1 MNASLRSPADHP
13 LVTQWLRGVAVIV
26 FCLIVIGGFVRLSR
40 AGLSIV
46 EWNPVVG
53 ILPPMS
59 EAAWQ
64 AEFAKYQ
71 QSPEFRLVNAS
82 MTMDGYRR
90 IFYIEWAH
98 RLIARLAGLAVVVP
112 MVMFMW
118 RGMLSRRRAA
128 TCVMLAVLFG
138 LQGLLGW
145 LMVASG
151 LFERPA
157 VSHYRLTIHL
167 LMAILLFGLAMWA
180 SMDGD
185 ASVPPRRHAV
195 ASTPGSRA
203 ALAVLAVVVLQIAYG
218 GLVAGLKAGH
228 VSYSWPLMG
237 GSLIPAGLFANG
249 VNWATLTEHAPVV
262 HWLHRWFAF
271 AVVLAVTALAIG
283 LRRTAASFASRRA
296 VAATLALLGFQMV
309 LGITMLWLHLPLT
322 LALLHQAVGLAVF
335 AALVVVNHRVLR
347 A

>member
-1 MNASLRSPADHP
+1 MSLRRPADHP
-13 LVTQWLRGVAVIV
+13 CVTKWLRAVAVMV
-26 FCLIVIGGFVRLSR
+26 FCLIVVGGFVRLSR

-53 ILPPMS
+53 VLPPMS
-59 EAAWQ
+59 EAAWH

-71 QSPEFRLVNAS
+71 ESPEFRLVNAS
-82 MTMDGYRR
+82 MTLDGYRR

-112 MVMFMW
+112 MVVFLW

-128 TCVMLAVLFG
+128 TCAMIAALFG

-167 LMAILLFGLAMWA
+167 LMAVLLLGVAMWTV
-180 SMDGD
+180 MDGD
-185 ASVPPRRHAV
+185 ARAPRRRRAIG
-195 ASTPGSRA
+195 STTSSRA
-203 ALAVLAVVVLQIAYG
+203 ALAALAVVVVQIAYG

-228 VSYSWPLMG
+228 VSYTWPLMG
-237 GSLIPAGLFANG
+237 GALVPSGLFAG
-249 VNWATLTEHAPVV
+249 GFNWVTLTEHAPVV

-271 AVVLAVTALAIG
+271 AVVVAVAVLARSLYRAAAPLA
-283 LRRTAASFASRRA
+283 ARRA
-296 VAATLALLGFQMV
+296 VAMALVLLGVQVV
-309 LGITMLWLHLPLT
+309 LGVAMLWLQLPLT

-335 AALVVVNHRVLR
+335 VELVLANHRLLR
-347 A
+347 G

>member
-1 MNASLRSPADHP
+1 MNVSLRSPADHP
-13 LVTQWLRGVAVIV
+13 RVTQWLRGVAVVV

-59 EAAWQ
+59 DAAWQ
-64 AEFAKYQ
+64 VEFAKYQ

-98 RLIARLAGLAVVVP
+98 RLLARLAGLAVVVP
-112 MVMFMW
+112 MVIFMW

-128 TCVMLAVLFG
+128 TCLMLAVLFG

-151 LFERPA
+151 LFETPA

-167 LMAILLFGLAMWA
+167 LMAILLFGLAMWTA
-180 SMDGD
+180 MDGD
-185 ASVPPRRHAV
+185 ASVPRRRHAL

-271 AVVLAVTALAIG
+271 AVVLTVTALAIG
-283 LRRTAASFASRRA
+283 LRRAAAPLASRRA
-296 VAATLALLGFQMV
+296 VAATLALLGVQMV

-335 AALVVVNHRVLR
+335 AALVVANHRVLR